1 MRRTA
6 VIATSVMALL
16 GMGAFL
22 AASGGAQEQGGQTI
36 NLVTKNFS
44 FKFIDHRPRARGEED
59 ASAGDQFV
67 LSGSAFKAGE
77 RVGRVSAQCTFTRGG
92 KNTSGICSGVYALRG
107 GDIYLAV
114 RLRATD
120 TIRGAVVGGTGEY
133 VGARGTFT
141 SVDRKGE
148 KGGDPSDDT
157 ITLLP

>member
-59 ASAGDQFV
+59 ASAGDQFL
-67 LSGSAFKAGE
+67 LSGPAFKAGK

-107 GDIYLAV
+107 GDIYVAA
-114 RLRATD
+114 RLRPTD
-120 TIRGAVVGGTGEY
+120 TVRGAVVGGTGEY
-133 VGARGTFT
+133 IGARGTFK
-141 SVDRKGE
+141 SVDRQ
-148 KGGDPSDDT
+148 GGDPSDDT